1 LHGDLAVVGCWWELA
16 LFLVSSTTMVFLS
29 DFVDKKI
36 PGGFTLVSGG
46 YMQIKF
52 GTDGWRGVIARD
64 FTFDNLA
71 LVAQA
76 TMDYLKQNNLESKG
90 LVIGYDRRFLSC
102 DFARRVAEIAV
113 GNGIRVFL
121 SDGYAPTPAIS
132 WAVREFC
139 AGAGVMITASHNPP
153 EYNGFKI
160 KEAFGGSA
168 LPSTTRKVEEIVALN
183 MASGRRIEECCY
195 EDALRNGMIE
205 LFDPCVGYF
214 RQIRSFVDLDLI
226 ARSGIKAV
234 VDPMFGA
241 GSGFIPRLLP
251 EIDEIHNTE
260 NPAFGGQPPEPIGR
274 HLGEL
279 SSLVASGKYRVGLA
293 LDGDADRIGAVD
305 ENGVFFS
312 SHCIFTV
319 ILRHL
324 VEHKKMLGGVVK
336 TVSTTRMVDLL
347 AGKYGLQLFE
357 TPIGFKHI
365 CELMLTEDI
374 LMGGEESGG
383 LGVKGHIPERD
394 GILLGLLLLEAMAVS
409 GKGLRQL
416 LNETMDEIGHFYY
429 RRIDRRIEVDVKEVL
444 VENLKSCPPEKIDDR
459 RVSAT
464 NFSDGFKFI
473 FENGDW
479 LLIRPSGTEPVLR
492 LYSEAVSPD
501 RVERLLRAAETL
513 AGI

>member
-1 LHGDLAVVGCWWELA
+1 
-16 LFLVSSTTMVFLS
+16 
-29 DFVDKKI
+29 
-36 PGGFTLVSGG
+36 
-46 YMQIKF
+46 MQIKF

-64 FTFDNLA
+64 FTFDNLSM
-71 LVAQA
+71 VAQA
-76 TMDYLKQNNLESKG
+76 TMDYLIQNNLGSKG
-90 LVIGYDRRFLSC
+90 LVIGYDRRFLSR
-102 DFARRVAEIAV
+102 DFARRVAEIAA
-113 GNGIRVFL
+113 GNGIRVLL
-121 SDGYAPTPAIS
+121 SDGFAPTPAIS
-132 WAVREFC
+132 WAVREAG

-168 LPSTTRKVEEIVALN
+168 LPATTRVVEEIVASN
-183 MASGRRIEECCY
+183 QASGRRIEECAF
-195 EDALRNGMIE
+195 DVALSKGMIE
-205 LFDPCVGYF
+205 MFDPSVGYF

-226 ARSGIKAV
+226 ATSGIAAV

-241 GSGFIPRLLP
+241 GCGVIPRLLP
-251 EIDEIHNTE
+251 EIDEIHAME
-260 NPAFGGQPPEPIGR
+260 NPSFGGQSPEPIGE
-274 HLGEL
+274 HLTEL
-279 SSLVASGKYRVGLA
+279 SELVASGRYRVGLA

-305 ENGVFFS
+305 ENGDFFS

-324 VEHKKMLGGVVK
+324 IEHKKMLGGVVK

-347 AGKYGLQLFE
+347 ADKFGLRLFE

-394 GILLGLLLLEAMAVS
+394 GILLALLLLEAMAVS

-416 LNETMDEIGHFYY
+416 LNETMDVIGHFYY
-429 RRIDRRIEVDVKEVL
+429 RRIDRRIEADAKELL
-444 VENLKSCPPEKIDDR
+444 VERLKTCPPEKIDDR
-459 RVSAT
+459 KVKT
-464 NFSDGFKFI
+464 CNFSDGFKFI

-501 RVERLLRAAETL
+501 RVDQLLRAAEIL

>member
-1 LHGDLAVVGCWWELA
+1 
-16 LFLVSSTTMVFLS
+16 
-29 DFVDKKI
+29 
-36 PGGFTLVSGG
+36 
-46 YMQIKF
+46 MQIKF

-64 FTFDNLA
+64 FTFDNLS

-76 TMDYLKQNNLESKG
+76 TMDYLNREGLGDKG
-90 LVIGYDRRFLSC
+90 LVIGYDRRFLSS
-102 DFARRVAEIAV
+102 DFARRVAEVAA
-113 GNGIRVFL
+113 GNGIRVRL

-132 WAVREFC
+132 WAVREMG

-160 KEAFGGSA
+160 KEGYGGSA
-168 LPSTTRKVEEIVALN
+168 RPSTTKLIEDIVAFN
-183 MASGRRIEECCY
+183 VANARRVVGCPFDE
-195 EDALRNGMIE
+195 AQSKGMIE
-205 LFDPCVGYF
+205 LFDPCEGYF
-214 RQIRSFVDLDLI
+214 RQIGRYVDLGLI
-226 ARSGIKAV
+226 GKAGIPVV
-234 VDPMFGA
+234 VDPMYGA
-241 GSGFIPRLLP
+241 GSGFIPRLLSGTA
-251 EIDEIHNTE
+251 EIHNEE
-260 NPAFGGQPPEPIGR
+260 NPYFGGQSPEPIGEN
-274 HLGEL
+274 LKQM
-279 SSLVASGKYRVGLA
+279 SALVASGKYRVGLA

-305 ENGVFFS
+305 ETGEFFS

-319 ILRHL
+319 VLRHL
-324 VEHKKMLGGVVK
+324 IEHKRLQGGVVK

-347 AGKYGLQLFE
+347 AEKYGLRLFE

-383 LGVKGHIPERD
+383 LGVKGHLPERD
-394 GILLGLLLLEAMAVS
+394 GILMGLLLLEAMAVS

-416 LNETMDEIGHFYY
+416 IEETMNEIGHFSY
-429 RRIDRRIEVDVKEVL
+429 RRIDRRIEDHAKEQL
-444 VENLKSCPPEKIDDR
+444 ILHLKSAPPTEIDGR
-459 RVSAT
+459 LVVAT

-492 LYSEAVSPD
+492 LYSEAGSPEQ
-501 RVERLLRAAETL
+501 VKRLLWAAGVL

>member
-1 LHGDLAVVGCWWELA
+1 
-16 LFLVSSTTMVFLS
+16 
-29 DFVDKKI
+29 
-36 PGGFTLVSGG
+36 
-46 YMQIKF
+46 MQIKF
-52 GTDGWRGVIARD
+52 GTDGWRGIIARD
-64 FTFDNLA
+64 FTFENLS

-76 TMDYLKQNNLESKG
+76 TMDYLNREGLGNKG
-90 LVIGYDRRFLSC
+90 LIIGYDRRFLSR
-102 DFARRVAEIAV
+102 DFARRVAEIAA
-113 GNGIRVFL
+113 GNGINVRLTEDF
-121 SDGYAPTPAIS
+121 APTPAVS
-132 WAVREFC
+132 WAVHETG

-168 LPSTTRKVEEIVALN
+168 LPGTTKILEEIVAYN
-183 MASGRRIEECCY
+183 RENGRRVISIPYEE
-195 EDALRNGMIE
+195 AIKKGSIV
-205 LFDPCVGYF
+205 LFDASEAYF
-214 RQIRSFVDLDLI
+214 HQICRYVDLDLI
-226 ARSGIKAV
+226 AKAGIRAV
-234 VDPMFGA
+234 VDPMYGA
-241 GSGFIPRLLP
+241 GCGFMPRLLP
-251 EIDEIHNTE
+251 GIAEIHASE
-260 NPAFGGQPPEPIGR
+260 NPSFGGQPPEPIGQN
-274 HLGEL
+274 LKEL
-279 SSLVASGKYRVGLA
+279 SDLLKNGTYQVGLA

-305 ENGVFFS
+305 ENGDFFS

-324 VEHKKMLGGVVK
+324 IEYKKMTGAVVK
-336 TVSTTRMVDLL
+336 TVSTTRMIDLL
-347 AGKYGLQLFE
+347 ADRYGLELFE

-365 CELMLTEDI
+365 CELMLKRDI

-416 LNETMDEIGHFYY
+416 LNETMDDIGHFYY
-429 RRIDRRIEVDVKEVL
+429 QRIDRRIEDVAKAAL
-444 VENLKSCPPEKIDDR
+444 IAQLHSQPPTVIDGQ

-492 LYSEAVSPD
+492 LYSEAGSLD
-501 RVERLLRAAETL
+501 QVERFLRQAIVL
-513 AGI
+513 SGC